1 MSTAKIESLG
11 TPGAVESN
19 AGDDYHVLWACRK
32 ALRLLDIRNDLA
44 MVRVEG
50 VSLSDEIAVADPDSF
65 LGVDLTEYYGSE
77 SFESASSVVVAQLKY
92 SQRHPDR
99 PWTAARLCEPVRGE
113 KTRCVIARLAQA
125 FQGFC
130 ENTEHNL
137 VPERLTVKLVSNRPA
152 DTALVKAIDAAQAWL
167 ANQPVVQAAKLL
179 KALEQPHG
187 EIIGKLRDA
196 CSLQSAAFCSFL
208 RCLDFSDCNSDG
220 RLWQRLRLIQEIG
233 IIAPASPIEHV
244 RDLYERVASEALPK
258 VGILGLRKADILA
271 VLGCPNETSLFPAP
285 SRFEKP
291 SLVIATPDADRV
303 VQSLKAA
310 PARSLL
316 AHGAGGVGKTT
327 TVLSLPKGWDRAR
340 WVFYDCFGGGTY
352 KDSPGDER
360 HSPKR
365 ALLQLCNELA
375 ITCGTPFLVRP
386 PIEIHDLWREFRNR
400 LNGAASI
407 LQAQGE
413 SLVIVIDAADNATL
427 AAVSPEESFVQDLWK
442 IPKPD
447 NVYLLMTARSGGRA
461 QSLGAP
467 SDVST
472 LELTGFDEGTT
483 TQYLRHYYPSSTDAE
498 AKNFHINSHGNPR
511 VQTYAVG
518 DKQSNLET
526 VLKNAHR
533 KLEDIFQDYVTAGLT
548 LKFKSASASEL
559 IDELSCFP
567 RPLRLATLVE
577 VLGITSLEVHD
588 LCNALSPGLSKETDG
603 WGFRD
608 EDFDTFLHNRIV
620 QDSTEKSAHHRLA
633 NKMAALPASPFA
645 ALHYADHLFAAGND
659 DTVVQLALK
668 GEQAIACQL
677 DEVGRTQLIRRRISL
692 GVRSAVRSK
701 QFESLVELC
710 VQAADAARSDF
721 AILKLIE
728 QHADLAALYADPNVI
743 SDHYLNRNNKHWFG
757 GAQLKC
763 AALFSRYENHQARA
777 KDHWEMA
784 EAWLRRWI
792 AKPDDERQ
800 RWSVKTSEIAAGTE
814 AAFRLFG
821 PEYAYKWL
829 KRWRPFENVVE
840 ASGILAR
847 AIAGEVPP
855 NIQGELYNKLK
866 IHPLIAMVLL
876 TAFSKKRYPPEK
888 SLVESVVR
896 ASEAYCHLKQ
906 KQKQNSITR
915 KTTTNFRAANEFEI
929 ALDFAEILPRHHIE
943 PQKIALILKQLCKVE
958 ASFAPHDAYHAHQ
971 FSSHLRV
978 LALVCEL
985 DQTEISDDD
994 LRGQLLKHRNTPK
1007 KDDQKED
1014 TRRFDAMILPRYRI
1028 YRLRAEALTS
1038 KPNLDKFKPRLMELL
1053 EGGTEEKWRYGR
1065 NYDYYF
1071 RDALLPLSEAA
1082 LACSGNV
1089 GTFFTELG
1097 DIIVER
1103 LKGGAPAK
1111 LLDLAELLL
1120 NRKLHIPAAE
1130 RLLDL
1135 VVKYL
1140 SDNVI
1145 SASDHCDILLRA
1157 AEIMEPHDH
1166 QTGANLFHRAI
1177 KVARELNDDL
1187 PERIKYLAESAGNI
1201 AHQIPEQDARDISAS
1216 LTRLAEQTHSFVT
1229 NDDNYP
1235 WNEVLGA
1242 IVKLHKPSSY
1252 ALFTRWTRLGHIDA
1266 RSEIIDFTSISL
1278 KSDSLDARKTLALLR
1293 LSWDKPALS
1302 DSFIA
1307 ILEKSYKAHGAH
1319 SAEFKD
1325 ILQTIS
1331 TWVAR
1336 DIRQEQRTN
1345 TSKTIKEWLAGKNI
1359 NNPPEAKPLLDYLNF
1374 VSTSKLLP
1382 FETSN
1387 SSVPSNGSEDFTPA
1401 QWDDY
1406 IGNSPVAEK
1415 LRDLL
1420 AGVRKLPGYQFQ
1432 SDFFEHARRHVR
1444 TSHRADYLQALL
1456 DLPTVTTS
1464 GEEYL
1469 SEWEACLSAWQHDLN
1484 IQSWI
1489 LTNAT
1494 ELARRHLPSILG
1506 YQYNASERFKRF
1518 LALPM
1523 VNQAPK
1529 RELLGSALS
1538 EWVERLDAWQ
1548 LYPIA
1553 SALEHELPVQ
1563 LQKDLL
1569 IKSIAQGEQAIES
1582 RVSKPLPSLPDWSLY
1597 ADDDATPFATLL
1609 FAVLG
1614 DPDTRI
1620 RWSCLHTL
1628 ESLNLQNQPR
1638 LLGKLVNMLDATSVG
1653 GFVPTGSNFLWI
1665 SARAYLMMFISRLA
1679 SLHPDALEPHVEIL
1693 LRQALNRD
1701 FPHIQIREFAKRAL
1715 LSIEK
1720 FRPGTISSQVAQQ
1733 LESLNRPKSR
1743 LKPEGYKHRISDDRH
1758 HDGRFDFNPMD
1769 TLPYW
1774 YSPLGRKFNLSASQI
1789 ATMAEFWI
1797 CDTWGISDREDCK
1810 SELKHPNRN
1819 WQLSTN
1825 DHGSLPVIEDGQLY
1839 YEYHA
1844 MLLVAGQLSDS
1855 QEQIVESYESDY
1867 DSWERWLSS
1876 HLPTRGDVWLSTL
1889 RSVVPLES
1897 KLNRGKLKEHYN
1909 SKTLTSDDFD
1919 YCLGVLAGK
1928 CDSLVVA
1935 ASVQVQ
1941 DRDGEDRWKVESAL
1955 VTTEAAHSLLRALQ
1969 SADDPHDYRLPPAG
1983 REHDL
1988 EWQGQSLN
1996 GWIEDISGETEL
2008 DGRDP
2013 LLYRMNT
2020 GISQF
2025 PEDVCADL
2033 GVSFNPASMQYAD
2046 QHSGQVVAEA
2056 RAWCEPYDDTEHA
2069 QYSEGWQL
2077 RIDLQRLTKYLQ
2089 RLNRCLILEVQFNRK
2104 EKTNDEEKKY
2114 EYAPPSAL
2122 LYLLHPEGKLETL
2135 GHHHILGKEDT

>member
-32 ALRLLDIRNDLA
+32 ALRLLDIHNDLV

-50 VSLSDEIAVADPDSF
+50 VSLSDETAVADPDSF

-130 ENTEHNL
+130 ENTQHHL
-137 VPERLTVKLVSNRPA
+137 VVERLTVKLVSNRPA
-152 DTALVKAIDAAQAWL
+152 DIELVKAVDAAQAWL
-167 ANQPVVQAAKLL
+167 ASQPVVQAAKLL
-179 KALEQPHG
+179 KALEQPHQ
-187 EIIGKLRDA
+187 EIIRKLKDA

-258 VGILGLRKADILA
+258 VGVLGLRKADILA

-291 SLVIATPDADRV
+291 SFVIATPDANRV
-303 VQSLKAA
+303 VQSLQAA
-310 PARSLL
+310 PERSLL

-327 TVLSLPKGWDRAR
+327 TALSLPEYWDRAR

-386 PIEIHDLWREFRNR
+386 PAEVHDLWREFRNR
-400 LNGAASI
+400 LAGAASI
-407 LQAQGE
+407 LEAQGE

-427 AAVSPEESFVQDLWK
+427 ASVTPEESFVQDLWK

-467 SDVST
+467 IGVST

-483 TQYLRHYYPSSTDAE
+483 AKHLRHHYPSSTDAE
-498 AKNFHINSHGNPR
+498 AKDFHINSHGNPR

-518 DKQSNLET
+518 DKQSNLEI
-526 VLKNAHR
+526 VLENAHR

-567 RPLRLATLVE
+567 RPLRLTNLVE
-577 VLGITSLEVHD
+577 VLGLTSIEVHD

-608 EDFDTFLHNRIV
+608 EDFDTFLHNRIA
-620 QDSTEKSAHHRLA
+620 QGATQKSAHHRLA

-645 ALHYADHLFAAGND
+645 ALHYADYLFAAGD
-659 DTVVQLALK
+659 DETVVQLALQ
-668 GEQAIACQL
+668 GELAIACQL

-692 GVRSAVRSK
+692 GIRSAVRTQ

-710 VQAADAARSDF
+710 IQAADAARSDY

-743 SDHYLNRNNKHWFG
+743 SDHYLNTSNKQWFG

-763 AALFSRYENHQARA
+763 AALFSRYDNHQARA
-777 KDHWEMA
+777 KDHWELA
-784 EAWLRRWI
+784 QAWLRRWV

-821 PEYAYKWL
+821 PEHAYKWL
-829 KRWRPFENVVE
+829 KSWRPFETVVK
-840 ASGILAR
+840 ASGIVAR
-847 AIAGEVPP
+847 AIAGDLPP
-855 NIQGELYNKLK
+855 NVQTELYNKLK

-876 TAFSKKRYPPEK
+876 TTFSKKRQAPEQ

-896 ASEAYCHLKQ
+896 ATEAYCHLKT
-906 KQKQNSITR
+906 KQNTNNR
-915 KTTTNFRAANEFEI
+915 KASTISRATNEFEI
-929 ALDFAEILPRHHIE
+929 ALGFAEILPLYHIE
-943 PQKIALILKQLCKVE
+943 APKIAFILKQLCE
-958 ASFAPHDAYHAHQ
+958 IETSFAPHDGYHAHQ
-971 FSSHLRV
+971 FSSYLRV

-985 DQTEISDDD
+985 DQAEISDEDI
-994 LRGQLLKHRNTPK
+994 RAQLLKHRTPPK
-1007 KDDQKED
+1007 KEEQVEEIK
-1014 TRRFDAMILPRYRI
+1014 RFDAMILPRYRI
-1028 YRLRAEALTS
+1028 YRLRAEALMQN
-1038 KPNLDKFKPRLMELL
+1038 PQIDNFKPRLIELL
-1053 EGGTEEKWRYGR
+1053 ERGEEEKWRYSR

-1089 GTFFTELG
+1089 GEFFTELG

-1120 NRKLHIPAAE
+1120 NRKLHTHAAE
-1130 RLLDL
+1130 RLFDL

-1140 SDNVI
+1140 SENVI
-1145 SASDHCDILLRA
+1145 SGSDHCDILLRA
-1157 AEIMEPHDH
+1157 AEIMEPHDN

-1187 PERIKYLAESAGNI
+1187 AERIKYLAESAGNI
-1201 AHQIPEQDARDISAS
+1201 GHQVSELDARDISARLIR
-1216 LTRLAEQTHSFVT
+1216 LTEQTHNFVT

-1235 WNEVLGA
+1235 WNESLGA
-1242 IVKLHKPSSY
+1242 IIKLHQPSSY

-1266 RSEIIDFTSISL
+1266 RSDIIDFTL
-1278 KSDSLDARKTLALLR
+1278 TSLDSGSLDVRKTLALLR
-1293 LSWDKPALS
+1293 LSWDKPGLS
-1302 DSFIA
+1302 NSFIA
-1307 ILEKSYKAHGAH
+1307 ILEKSHKAYGAH
-1319 SAEFKD
+1319 STEFKD
-1325 ILQTIS
+1325 ILRTIS
-1331 TWVAR
+1331 SWIAR
-1336 DIRQEQRTN
+1336 DTRREQRTN
-1345 TSKTIKEWLAGKNI
+1345 TSKNIKEWLAGKNI
-1359 NNPPEAKPLLDYLNF
+1359 NNSLDAKPLLDYLDF
-1374 VSTSKLLP
+1374 VSNDEVLTFKAKNPS
-1382 FETSN
+1382 T
-1387 SSVPSNGSEDFTPA
+1387 PSNVDDDYTPA
-1401 QWDDY
+1401 QWDNY
-1406 IGNSPVAEK
+1406 IGPSSVPEK

-1420 AGVRKLPGYQFQ
+1420 SGIRKIPGYQAQ
-1432 SDFFEHARRHVR
+1432 SVFFEHARRHIRISQRV
-1444 TSHRADYLQALL
+1444 DYLQALL
-1456 DLPTVTTS
+1456 DLPTATTS

-1469 SEWEACLSAWQHDLN
+1469 SEWEECLSIWQHDLN
-1484 IQSWI
+1484 VQSWI
-1489 LTNAT
+1489 QRNAT
-1494 ELARRHLPSILG
+1494 ELARQHLPSILG
-1506 YQYNASERFKRF
+1506 YQYHASERFDRF

-1523 VNQAPK
+1523 VNQVPK
-1529 RELLGSALS
+1529 RQLLGSALT

-1553 SALEHELPVQ
+1553 SALKHELPFQ

-1582 RVSKPLPSLPDWSLY
+1582 RVLNPLPSLPDWRLY
-1597 ADDDATPFATLL
+1597 ADDEATPFATLL
-1609 FAVLG
+1609 FTILG

-1628 ESLNLQNQPR
+1628 ELLNLQNQPR
-1638 LLGKLVNMLDATSVG
+1638 MLGKLIDMLDATSVG
-1653 GFVPTGSNFLWI
+1653 GFVPAGSNFLWI
-1665 SARAYLMMFISRLA
+1665 SARAYLLMFISRLA
-1679 SLHPDALEPHVEIL
+1679 SLHPGALEPHIEIL
-1693 LRQALNRD
+1693 LRHAINRD
-1701 FPHIQIREFAKRAL
+1701 FPHVQIREFAKRAL

-1720 FRPGTISSQVAQQ
+1720 FRPGIISSQAVKQ
-1733 LESLNRPKSR
+1733 LHSLNRPKTR
-1743 LKPEGYKHRISDDRH
+1743 LKPEGYQHKISDDRH
-1758 HDGRFDFNPMD
+1758 HQGRFNFNPMD

-1797 CDTWGISDREDCK
+1797 CDTWGLNGREDCV
-1810 SELKHPNRN
+1810 SELKHPNRD
-1819 WQLSTN
+1819 WHLSTN

-1855 QEQIVESYESDY
+1855 HEQIVESYESDY
-1867 DSWERWLSS
+1867 DSWDRWLSS

-1889 RSVVPLES
+1889 RSSVPLES
-1897 KLNRGKLKEHYN
+1897 ELNCGKPREHYN
-1909 SKTLTSDDFD
+1909 SKTLTCDDFD
-1919 YCLGVLAGK
+1919 YCLGLSAGK
-1928 CDSLVVA
+1928 CYSLIVA
-1935 ASVQVQ
+1935 ASVQIQ
-1941 DRDGEDRWKVESAL
+1941 DRDGVDRWKVESAL
-1955 VTTEAAHSLLRALQ
+1955 VTREAAHSLLRALQ
-1969 SADDPHDYRLPPAG
+1969 SADDPHSYRLPPAG
-1983 REHDL
+1983 SEHDL
-1988 EWQGQSLN
+1988 EWQGQSLD

-2025 PEDVCADL
+2025 PESVCAGL
-2033 GVSFNPASMQYAD
+2033 GVKYNSASMQYAD
-2046 QHSGQVVAEA
+2046 QQNGQVVAEA
-2056 RAWCEPYDDTEHA
+2056 RAWCEPYDDTEDA
-2069 QYSEGWQL
+2069 EYSEGWQL
-2077 RIDLQRLTKYLQ
+2077 RIDLQLLTKYLQ
-2089 RLNRCLILEVQFNRK
+2089 GLDRCLILEVQINRK
-2104 EKTNDEEKKY
+2104 EKTNDEKKKY
-2114 EYAPPSAL
+2114 EYAPPSTL
-2122 LYLLHPEGKLETL
+2122 IYLFHPEGKLETL
-2135 GHHHILGKEDT
+2135 EHHHILGKEDT